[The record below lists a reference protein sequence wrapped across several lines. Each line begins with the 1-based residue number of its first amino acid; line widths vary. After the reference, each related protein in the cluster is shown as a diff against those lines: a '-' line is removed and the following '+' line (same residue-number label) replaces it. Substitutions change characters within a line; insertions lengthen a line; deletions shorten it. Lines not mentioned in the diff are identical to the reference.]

1 MLNPMYSHFSTN
13 QKQYQNQLI
22 DLNLSIHL
30 FHYKQDTI
38 LSMLLKYLNL
48 QMIEF
53 DYFANQGFLM
63 KDSPTPINHIYF
75 NYIYTN
81 TLNLITT

>member
-1 MLNPMYSHFSTN
+1 MYSHFSTN
-13 QKQYQNQLI
+13 QKQNQNQLI

-38 LSMLLKYLNL
+38 LSMIPKYLNL

-53 DYFANQGFLM
+53 DYFANQGFLL
-63 KDSPTPINHIYF
+63 KDSLIPTNHIYF
-75 NYIYTN
+75 NSIYTN